1 MSSYDLR
8 SGKEAYRIAPA
19 HSSRI
24 LDMDYNPNKPYNLVT
39 AGQDCTVKFWDVR
52 KERTP
57 LKVLRDFTH
66 WVSSVRFNP
75 SHDQLVVTGSTSTT
89 VKLWRVLSV
98 SSAALTYD
106 LTATAPSSGGG
117 SYDISEK
124 DVLVASYEHED
135 SIYQTAW
142 SASDAWVF
150 ASLSYNG
157 NVLISTVPN
166 N

>member
-1 MSSYDLR
+1 
-8 SGKEAYRIAPA
+8 
-19 HSSRI
+19 
-24 LDMDYNPNKPYNLVT
+24 MDYNPNKPYNLVT